1 MKEKRD
7 DKAEREEQLRRR
19 FENQLRPLTKSL
31 DSTGAKRHIE
41 LPKTLN
47 PYERAIA
54 HEVAT
59 ALGLKHESRGVMFA
73 LEAFLQWPFKHT
85 NIGLVGFPPC
95 FLISSPPI
103 PPYDTFLR
111 GRDSSC
117 ICPRLCADLRRRHG
131 SETASVEGW

>member
-73 LEAFLQWPFKHT
+73 LEAFLQRPFKPP
-85 NIGLVGFPPC
+85 NIGLVGFPQC
-95 FLISSPPI
+95 FLFHHHQFHH
-103 PPYDTFLR
+103 TTRF
-111 GRDSSC
+111 
-117 ICPRLCADLRRRHG
+117 
-131 SETASVEGW
+131 

>member
-73 LEAFLQWPFKHT
+73 LEAFLQHT
-85 NIGLVGFPPC
+85 NIGLVGVPQC
-95 FLISSPPI
+95 FLFHHPQ
-103 PPYDTFLR
+103 
-111 GRDSSC
+111 
-117 ICPRLCADLRRRHG
+117 
-131 SETASVEGW
+131 ASF

>member
-73 LEAFLQWPFKHT
+73 LEAFLQRPFKHT
-85 NIGLVGFPPC
+85 NIGLV
-95 FLISSPPI
+95 FLISSPPSFI
-103 PPYDTFLR
+103 LKISPYDTFLR